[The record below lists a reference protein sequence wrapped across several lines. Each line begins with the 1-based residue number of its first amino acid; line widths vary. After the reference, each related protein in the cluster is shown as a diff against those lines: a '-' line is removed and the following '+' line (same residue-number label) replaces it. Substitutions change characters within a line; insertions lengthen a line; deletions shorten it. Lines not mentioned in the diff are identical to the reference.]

1 MFRPNLT
8 LTLSLLAIVAVAGA
22 MPAEAQEHDQT
33 TSMGG
38 ASTEQYEDTMPV
50 QRSSPSRAA
59 PDRNGRL
66 GNAGNG
72 RIGQRQSRMDT
83 ATNVPPLERVRGR
96 VANRVQNRLRTRI
109 DPFYDPQANATT
121 PFRVASEQAE
131 TRRR

>member
-8 LTLSLLAIVAVAGA
+8 LAILVLVTVGVAGTP
-22 MPAEAQEHDQT
+22 PAEAQDREQIT
-33 TSMGG
+33 GTSNVG
-38 ASTEQYEDTMPV
+38 AEPDEDTMPL
-50 QRSSPSRAA
+50 QRSLPPRAT
-59 PDRNGRL
+59 PERNGRL

-72 RIGQRQSRMDT
+72 RIGQRQSRMDA
-83 ATNVPPLERVRGR
+83 ATNVPPLERVQGR

-121 PFRVASEQAE
+121 PFRVASEQAR